1 MHLKTIVYLISN
13 FNTMK
18 INTLLF
24 TLLALTFFTDA
35 NGQWTKGKLSDPRSG
50 LSACV
55 LGSKIYFSGGL
66 KSLPYNASQRIDIYD
81 AEANVWSQDS
91 FSKPYYSVAAKTY
104 ENKAYFACTS
114 LNEDNIEI
122 LDMATGLWET
132 VKIPL
137 QGGDKSFEIFDDKI
151 YLEGSGNA
159 QIYDINSK
167 TWSSQKLSV
176 YRGNMEI
183 LKAGNKVIFA
193 GGNEPNNFISNK
205 VDVFDLTTK
214 TWSTTKLSQERSDI
228 AAITFE
234 GKAYFAG
241 GYRDD
246 YSVTNRIDIYDG
258 NTDTW
263 SIDSMPLARSAM
275 AVEIFKGKI
284 YFAGGRGNNGS
295 GFFKEVQIY
304 DPAKKQWTTSN
315 LSQERHSLAA
325 VAYKDKIFFAGGR
338 KQGGS
343 SDVIDI
349 YQEVGTSTSNLIE
362 SESFIEIYPN
372 PCHQNLNLRFDSNFL
387 QGPYDI
393 SILNATTGALYY
405 KNTFN
410 VSNGELKLN
419 IENLSSGLHLLVVS
433 NKNNSI
439 TKEFVKY

>member
-1 MHLKTIVYLISN
+1 
-13 FNTMK
+13 MK
-18 INTLLF
+18 INILFLLF
-24 TLLALTFFTDA
+24 ITFTFLNNA

-66 KSLPYNASQRIDIYD
+66 KSLPYNASQRIDIYNT
-81 AEANVWSQDS
+81 ETNTWTQDS
-91 FSKPYYSVAAKTY
+91 FPKPYYSVAAKTY
-104 ENKAYFACTS
+104 KNKAYFACTS
-114 LNEDNIEI
+114 LNEDNLEI
-122 LDMATGLWET
+122 LDNLTGQWET

-151 YLEGSGNA
+151 YLEGSGYA
-159 QIYDINSK
+159 QIYDINTK
-167 TWSSQKLSV
+167 TWTSQKLPV
-176 YRGNMEI
+176 FRGNMEI
-183 LKAGNKVIFA
+183 VKAGNKIIFA

-205 VDVFDLTTK
+205 VDVFDINTN
-214 TWSTTKLSQERSDI
+214 TWTTTKLSQERSDI
-228 AAITFE
+228 AAITFD

-246 YSVTNRIDIYDG
+246 YSVTKRIDIYDS

-275 AVEIFKGKI
+275 AVEIFNGKI

-304 DPAKKQWTTSN
+304 DPVKKQWTTSN

-325 VAYKDKIFFAGGR
+325 VAYKDKIYFAGGR

-349 YQEVGTSTSNLIE
+349 YQEVGTSTSTIIE
-362 SESFIEIYPN
+362 SETSMELYPN
-372 PCHQNLNLRFDSNFL
+372 PCHQNLNLKFNEPL
-387 QGPYDI
+387 LPGNYNL
-393 SILNATTGALYY
+393 SILCATTGALCY
-405 KNTFN
+405 KTDFN
-410 VSNGELKLN
+410 FSNEELNIN
-419 IENLSSGLHLLVVS
+419 IENLSKGLHVLVIS
-433 NKNNSI
+433 NKNYSI
-439 TKEFVKY
+439 TKEFVKQ

>member
-1 MHLKTIVYLISN
+1 M
-13 FNTMK
+13 
-18 INTLLF
+18 
-24 TLLALTFFTDA
+24 
-35 NGQWTKGKLSDPRSG
+35 
-50 LSACV
+50 
-55 LGSKIYFSGGL
+55 
-66 KSLPYNASQRIDIYD
+66 
-81 AEANVWSQDS
+81 
-91 FSKPYYSVAAKTY
+91 
-104 ENKAYFACTS
+104 
-114 LNEDNIEI
+114 
-122 LDMATGLWET
+122 
-132 VKIPL
+132 
-137 QGGDKSFEIFDDKI
+137 
-151 YLEGSGNA
+151 
-159 QIYDINSK
+159 
-167 TWSSQKLSV
+167 

-205 VDVFDLTTK
+205 VDVFDLTTN

-275 AVEIFKGKI
+275 AVKILRVKFILQVEGKQW
-284 YFAGGRGNNGS
+284 FRL
-295 GFFKEVQIY
+295 FKEVQIY

-325 VAYKDKIFFAGGR
+325 VTYKDKIYFAGGR

-362 SESFIEIYPN
+362 SETFIEIYPN

-410 VSNGELKLN
+410 VSNEELKLN

-439 TKEFVKY
+439 TKEFVK